1 MDRNVVKGISKGC
14 WRVMRPYLLF
24 LVLVVLVLAAEA
36 RKKSTKSAPSVSS
49 LFGKEQG
56 KKGKKGKSSVMV
68 AIPRKKKRN
77 GGGLVSG
84 MSKFG
89 GGLMARMAR
98 EMRTQFSSE
107 LEALTL
113 QLTRPADVPI
123 PAGSTREIVDFF
135 NGEYDNPQ
143 LVVSVL
149 AKLSRKLSEPSVYTK
164 LKALMTVNNL
174 LSNANSK
181 GQMALAACMK
191 SLQQETDSKV
201 GLPFFSF
208 DSVEQAKGQAD
219 SVGEI
224 EMAELAREYATFL
237 FSYIDVKAP
246 SQAASGLPKKGRKVP
261 KGEAAKNAANE
272 AASKAE
278 GLLEALELIAAV
290 ESIGAEI
297 KSSKNKKSLA
307 HQVLESVK
315 TEKVWIT
322 KQLQKAHSSGAL
334 DSSWVSSVESALS
347 ELGIAFE
354 PKDGTILERHEAD
367 ASTVEAAEGED
378 DEIENLTKAIVG
390 EEEEDIQE
398 DGGRDYEDEEKD
410 EEEDEEEDDYKDEEY
425 DEEEEEDHRPTRG
438 NNNSKGKGKGKGK
451 SKSKSKS
458 KSSKGRR

>member
-1 MDRNVVKGISKGC
+1 M
-14 WRVMRPYLLF
+14 
-24 LVLVVLVLAAEA
+24 
-36 RKKSTKSAPSVSS
+36 
-49 LFGKEQG
+49 
-56 KKGKKGKSSVMV
+56 
-68 AIPRKKKRN
+68 
-77 GGGLVSG
+77 SG

-113 QLTRPADVPI
+113 QLTRPTDAPI
-123 PAGSTREIVDFF
+123 PPASTREIADFF

-143 LVVSVL
+143 IVVSVL

-164 LKALMTVNNL
+164 LKALMTVSNL
-174 LSNANSK
+174 LSNANTK

-191 SLQQETDSKV
+191 SLQQESDSKV

-246 SQAASGLPKKGRKVP
+246 SHGVSGSKSKKVS
-261 KGEAAKNAANE
+261 KGDAAKNAANE

-297 KSSKNKKSLA
+297 KASKNRKSLA
-307 HQVLESVK
+307 YQVLDSVN
-315 TEKVWIT
+315 TEKAWIG
-322 KQLQKAHSSGAL
+322 KQLHKA
-334 DSSWVSSVESALS
+334 
-347 ELGIAFE
+347 
-354 PKDGTILERHEAD
+354 
-367 ASTVEAAEGED
+367 
-378 DEIENLTKAIVG
+378 
-390 EEEEDIQE
+390 
-398 DGGRDYEDEEKD
+398 
-410 EEEDEEEDDYKDEEY
+410 
-425 DEEEEEDHRPTRG
+425 PTR
-438 NNNSKGKGKGKGK
+438 
-451 SKSKSKS
+451 
-458 KSSKGRR
+458 